1 MQVAQ
6 QQKVLWVQVLAL
18 ALVQGAIVL
27 MWVIYNLYLGK
38 LLGDFGFT
46 PVFVTGILLLEN
58 GLAMLMEPLMGN
70 YSDRAQR
77 WLGSQFPFI
86 AVGVILASGLL
97 MATAAL
103 VTFGQ
108 PVGIFRWLLP
118 VLLVA
123 WAISMTLFRSPA
135 LSLLSRYAFGSG
147 LPQAASLLTVMG
159 AVAGAMGP
167 LANKYILGLGPGIAF
182 GLASL
187 ILLGAAAMLRSVNR
201 GVQGVHQPSGVRV
214 RLSLGNLA
222 LVFTV
227 GWGTSLGF
235 RLLMTTFP
243 KVLKTIPDLNVG
255 LTMGMIFIAL
265 AITAIPAGN
274 VARKLG
280 NRQAILV
287 GLVGLAITLSAMSWV
302 GQTWAAVGIAI
313 AIGACLSLVNNGTL
327 PFALSMV
334 PAQKAGLGTG
344 MFFSGGALATSLF
357 GAFFKQPDA
366 VSPLMTILAAIACFT
381 VAIIAI
387 ASSQPSSLPS
397 T

>member
-1 MQVAQ
+1 
-6 QQKVLWVQVLAL
+6 
-18 ALVQGAIVL
+18 

-38 LLGDFGFT
+38 LLGEFGFT
-46 PVFVTGILLLEN
+46 SVFVTGILLLEN

-77 WLGSQFPFI
+77 WLGSRFPFI
-86 AVGVILASGLL
+86 AAGVILASGLL
-97 MATAAL
+97 MATAVL
-103 VTFGQ
+103 VTFSQ
-108 PVGIFRWLLP
+108 PEGVFRWLLP
-118 VLLVA
+118 ILLVA
-123 WAISMTLFRSPA
+123 WAISMTVFRSPA

-147 LPQAASLLTVMG
+147 LPQAASVLTVMG
-159 AVAGAMGP
+159 AIAGAMGP
-167 LANKYILGLGPGIAF
+167 LANKYILELGPGIAF

-187 ILLGAAAMLRSVNR
+187 ILLGAAAILRSVNTE
-201 GVQGVHQPSGVRV
+201 VKMPHQPSGVGARPSM
-214 RLSLGNLA
+214 RNLA

-243 KVLKTIPDLNVG
+243 KILKTIPNLNVG

-265 AITAIPAGN
+265 GITAIPAGN

-280 NRQAILV
+280 NRQAILL
-287 GLVGLAITLSAMSWV
+287 GLVGLAITLVVMNGV
-302 GQTWAAVGIAI
+302 GQTWAAVGVAI
-313 AIGACLSLVNNGTL
+313 AIGTCLSLVNNGTL

-344 MFFSGGALATSLF
+344 MFFSGGALSASLF

-366 VSPLMTILAAIACFT
+366 LSPLVMTA
-381 VAIIAI
+381 VAIVSFIVAMIAI
-387 ASSQPSSLPS
+387 ASSKTPSLPS

>member
-1 MQVAQ
+1 MQ
-6 QQKVLWVQVLAL
+6 QQRILWVQVFAL

-38 LLGDFGFT
+38 LLGEFGFT
-46 PVFVTGILLLEN
+46 SVFVTGILLLEN

-77 WLGSQFPFI
+77 WLGSRFPFI
-86 AVGVILASGLL
+86 AAGVILASGLL
-97 MATAAL
+97 MATAVL
-103 VTFGQ
+103 VTFSQ
-108 PVGIFRWLLP
+108 PEGIFRWLLP
-118 VLLVA
+118 ILLVA

-147 LPQAASLLTVMG
+147 LPQAASVLTVMG
-159 AVAGAMGP
+159 AIAGAMGP
-167 LANKYILGLGPGIAF
+167 LANKYILELGPGIAF
-182 GLASL
+182 SLASL
-187 ILLGAAAMLRSVNR
+187 ILLGAAAILRSVNSE
-201 GVQGVHQPSGVRV
+201 VKMPHQPSGVGARPSM
-214 RLSLGNLA
+214 RNLA

-243 KVLKTIPDLNVG
+243 KILKTIPDLNVG

-265 AITAIPAGN
+265 GITAIPAGT

-280 NRQAILV
+280 NRQAILL
-287 GLVGLAITLSAMSWV
+287 GLVGLALTLVVMNWV
-302 GQTWAAVGIAI
+302 GQTWAALGVAI
-313 AIGACLSLVNNGTL
+313 AIGTCLSLVNNGTL

-344 MFFSGGALATSLF
+344 MFFSGGALSASLF

-366 VSPLMTILAAIACFT
+366 LSPLVMTT
-381 VAIIAI
+381 VAIVSFVVAMIAI
-387 ASSQPSSLPS
+387 ASSNKPSLPS

>member
-1 MQVAQ
+1 MQ
-6 QQKVLWVQVLAL
+6 QQRVLWVQVFAL

-27 MWVIYNLYLGK
+27 MWVIYNLYLGR
-38 LLGDFGFT
+38 LLGEFGFT

-77 WLGSQFPFI
+77 WLGSRFPFI
-86 AVGVILASGLL
+86 AAGVILASGLL
-97 MATAAL
+97 MATAML

-108 PVGIFRWLLP
+108 PEGVFRWLLP
-118 VLLVA
+118 ILLVA
-123 WAISMTLFRSPA
+123 WAISMTVFRSPA

-147 LPQAASLLTVMG
+147 LPQAASVLTVMG
-159 AVAGAMGP
+159 AIAGAMGP
-167 LANKYILGLGPGIAF
+167 LANKYILALGPGIAF

-187 ILLGAAAMLRSVNR
+187 ILLGAAAILRSVNTE
-201 GVQGVHQPSGVRV
+201 VKMSHQPSGVGARPSI
-214 RLSLGNLA
+214 RNLA

-243 KVLKTIPDLNVG
+243 KILKTIPNLNVG

-265 AITAIPAGN
+265 GITAIPAGT

-280 NRQAILV
+280 NRQAILL
-287 GLVGLAITLSAMSWV
+287 GLVGLAIALVVMNGV
-302 GQTWAAVGIAI
+302 GQTWAAVGVAI
-313 AIGACLSLVNNGTL
+313 AIGTCLSLVNNGTL

-344 MFFSGGALATSLF
+344 MFFSGGALSASLF

-366 VSPLMTILAAIACFT
+366 LSSLVMTT
-381 VAIIAI
+381 VAIVSFGVAMIAI
-387 ASSQPSSLPS
+387 ASSNKPSLPS